1 MLSTVICRKPI
12 KLKEIAN
19 IKNIVTSHS
28 EALSII
34 LMQIA
39 NTNLLRALEQ
49 ELSWDDEWTSDKVC
63 IIEKS

>member
-1 MLSTVICRKPI
+1 
-12 KLKEIAN
+12 
-19 IKNIVTSHS
+19 
-28 EALSII
+28 
-34 LMQIA
+34 MQIA